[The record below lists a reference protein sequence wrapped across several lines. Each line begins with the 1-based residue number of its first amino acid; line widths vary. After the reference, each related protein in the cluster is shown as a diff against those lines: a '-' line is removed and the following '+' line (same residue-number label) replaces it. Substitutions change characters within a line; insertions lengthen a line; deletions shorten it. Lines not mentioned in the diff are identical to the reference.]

1 MKGKKTDLVHHRDIF
16 LLLLHFSNEKKV
28 HDQTKKLLNDS
39 GLIVLKMYSRF
50 PEPEKK
56 TFKKK
61 QKMNL
66 NSFDQRLGRIESQD

>member
-28 HDQTKKLLNDS
+28 HDQTKKLLNYS
-39 GLIVLKMYSRF
+39 GIIVLKMYSSF

>member
-56 TFKKK
+56 KHLKRNKK
-61 QKMNL
+61 
-66 NSFDQRLGRIESQD
+66 